1 MICKIIQG
9 AGFSGACNYLLTKD
23 GAEVIGSKDIRDY
36 DPKLAAQDFITIAS
50 QNKRVKKKETHI
62 VVSFHKYDTNITNE
76 KMKAMAEKIIE
87 GMGFENAQYLIVRHN
102 DTEHPHFHILMNR
115 IDMEGKTVDDKYSKI
130 KLAKIRK
137 ELEKEHPELTPANGI
152 DLDNTNLEKLKGDD
166 KVRYY
171 IYNAINKEIKNS
183 RNIYE
188 LIDKLKKNCNIE
200 TTLKFKRG
208 SIDVIEGIKFCYK
221 NKTFSGSKIN
231 KQCSYLNLI
240 KAMSHQLVNIE
251 NKRNDNI
258 KQKSNTGILNNITK
272 DADYNNALGIKKTH
286 WSKDKG
292 KEI

>member
-9 AGFSGACNYLLTKD
+9 AGFSGACNYLMNKD
-23 GAEVIGSKDIRDY
+23 GAEVISYTNIRGY
-36 DPKLAAQDFITIAS
+36 DKKLTAQDFITIAS
-50 QNKRVKKKETHI
+50 QNKRVKKKEMHI
-62 VVSFHKYDTNITNE
+62 VVSFYKNDTNITNE
-76 KMKAMAEKIIE
+76 QMKEMAEKIIE
-87 GMGFENAQYLIVRHN
+87 GMGFINAQYLIVRHN

-115 IDMEGKTVDDKYSKI
+115 IDMDGKTVNDRYSKI

-137 ELEKEHPELTPANGI
+137 ELENEHPELTPANGI
-152 DLDNTNLEKLKGDD
+152 DLENTNFEKLKGDD

-183 RNIYE
+183 KNIYE
-188 LIDKLKKNCNIE
+188 LIDKLKKNYNIE
-200 TTLKFKRG
+200 TTLKYRSG

-231 KQCSYLNLI
+231 KQCSYLNLL
-240 KAMSHQLVNIE
+240 KTMSQQQVNVE

-258 KQKSNTGILNNITK
+258 KQKPNTSILNSLTK
-272 DADYNNALGIKKTH
+272 DANYSNALGIKKTN
-286 WSKDKG
+286 WSKEKG